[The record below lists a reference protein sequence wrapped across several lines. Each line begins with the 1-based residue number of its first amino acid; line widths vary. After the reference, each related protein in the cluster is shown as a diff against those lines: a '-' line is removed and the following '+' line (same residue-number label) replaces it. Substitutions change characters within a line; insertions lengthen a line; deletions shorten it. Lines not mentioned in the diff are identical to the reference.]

1 MAQIE
6 TNPPIDILAIA
17 IARWAAAADR
27 RAAQSDL
34 DRVYALIEEL
44 SVVKRT
50 AAPRGENGGPVHATG
65 EQNV

>member
-6 TNPPIDILAIA
+6 TTPPVDILAVA

-27 RAAQSDL
+27 HAAQSDLDAAQSDL

-44 SVVKRT
+44 SAVKRKEPVT
-50 AAPRGENGGPVHATG
+50 A
-65 EQNV
+65 